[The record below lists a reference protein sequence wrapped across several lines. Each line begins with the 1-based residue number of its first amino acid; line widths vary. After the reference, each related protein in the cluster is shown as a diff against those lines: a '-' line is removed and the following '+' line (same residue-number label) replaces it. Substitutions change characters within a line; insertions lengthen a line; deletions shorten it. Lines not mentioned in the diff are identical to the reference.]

1 MYNWLWSLCVRMNS
15 RIRLTSAKVGVWV
28 EVEAE
33 LGNYKLFFI
42 CRRTLFMTPTV
53 AFETS
58 FVTFPY
64 EMLKQRQKQGFKETS
79 WG

>member
-1 MYNWLWSLCVRMNS
+1 M
-15 RIRLTSAKVGVWV
+15 V

-53 AFETS
+53 EFETS